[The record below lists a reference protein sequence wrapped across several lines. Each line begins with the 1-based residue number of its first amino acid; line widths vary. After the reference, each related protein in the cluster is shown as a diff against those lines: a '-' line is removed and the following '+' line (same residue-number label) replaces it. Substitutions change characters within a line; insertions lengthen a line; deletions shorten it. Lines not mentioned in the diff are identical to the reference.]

1 MSNTSPTISHWTREQ
16 ASRISVDER
25 TTFPAFD
32 PQNLLIMLP
41 GYYVWDNWLVLDEQ
55 RNIADV
61 EGFRVMVALV
71 APFNGQQGTRLYFFY
86 SSDGEH
92 YEDGGFMTDG
102 PLEKGGQEW
111 SGSTVLRSDGTL
123 QTFYTLAKSAPAT
136 PTQLDQRLASFTQE
150 IAVSNGALSLLSPF
164 HHAILAEPDGYF
176 YQTANQA
183 HQCERRYP
191 SIQGRVG
198 NNKPDNFCFRDPF
211 FFKDPQTQKTYLLF
225 EANTGL
231 TYCPQGYLNRS
242 YVGSSRYEPRY
253 VPTMD
258 AYKANGCV
266 GIAEFTDES
275 YQHLTYLPPLL
286 TTNLVTD
293 EIERVSVM
301 VQDGSYYL
309 FCVTRGRKMTLVNAA
324 TQYSVFMLGFRA
336 DSLFGPYTPLN
347 ESGVVIRQNH
357 GSGGEGSRSQNVYSF
372 MVMPDMSV
380 MCYANYCSNGHGG
393 LLRCRT
399 TGPTVQLHIDGM
411 TTRLDQLDYRLLP
424 A

>member
-1 MSNTSPTISHWTREQ
+1 MSTIPPTISHWTREQ

-32 PQNLLIMLP
+32 PQKLSILLP
-41 GYYVWDNWLVLDEQ
+41 GYYVWDNWLVLDEEHH
-55 RNIADV
+55 IADV
-61 EGFRVMVALV
+61 KGFRVMVALV
-71 APFNGQQGTRLYFFY
+71 APFTGQQGTRLYFFY

-92 YEDGGFMTDG
+92 YEAGGFMTDG

-111 SGSTVLRSDGTL
+111 SGSTVLRDDGTL
-123 QTFYTLAKSAPAT
+123 QTFYTLAKSAPSM
-136 PTQLDQRLASFTQE
+136 PTQLDQRLVTFTQE
-150 IAVSNGALSLLSPF
+150 LEVSDGVLSLLSPF
-164 HHAILAEPDGYF
+164 YHDILAIPDGYF

-183 HQCERRYP
+183 YQCERRYP
-191 SIQGRVG
+191 SVQGRVG
-198 NNKPDNFCFRDPF
+198 NNKPDNFCFRDPY

-231 TYCPQGYLNRS
+231 SYCPQGSLSRS
-242 YVGSSRYEPRY
+242 YIGSTRYEPRY

-258 AYKANGCV
+258 AYKANGCI

-275 YQHLTYLPPLL
+275 YQNLTYLPPLL

-293 EIERVSVM
+293 EIERVNVI
-301 VQDGSYYL
+301 VHDGSYYL

-336 DSLFGPYTPLN
+336 DSLFGAYTPVN

-357 GSGGEGSRSQNVYSF
+357 GSGGEGSRPQNVYSF

-380 MCYANYCSNGHGG
+380 MSYANYCSNGRGG
-393 LLRCRT
+393 LVRCRT
-399 TGPTVQLHIDGM
+399 AGPTVQLHIDGL
-411 TTRLDQLDYRLLP
+411 TTRLGELDYRLLP